1 MPDPGLKIILL
12 ANRCDGSEVVENS
25 HITEPLLEFGWVQL
39 ICWFAKACV
48 VPKVIA
54 VARTIF
60 EKAFIFSSIRKKGWG
75 WTQSESLFELLIN
88 SATLDLSVC
97 SPYLAQD
104 YRRRTRKGGTM
115 QGLTCQPESIYRP
128 TEHQRNVGLHSRP
141 V

>member
-1 MPDPGLKIILL
+1 MMMPDPGLKIILL

-60 EKAFIFSSIRKKGWG
+60 EKAFILTSLRKKILG
-75 WTQSESLFELLIN
+75 
-88 SATLDLSVC
+88 
-97 SPYLAQD
+97 
-104 YRRRTRKGGTM
+104 
-115 QGLTCQPESIYRP
+115 
-128 TEHQRNVGLHSRP
+128 VGYNPNPSNYSSHK
-141 V
+141 